1 MIFCE
6 QIMNERADNW
16 SIYIIEASDASL
28 YTGVTTDIERRFEEH
43 LQGRR
48 GARYFSGRAPVRV
61 VYREHGHS
69 RSSACRRE
77 AEIKKLSRR
86 DKQILIANCLT
97 PVSTDV

>member
-1 MIFCE
+1 M
-6 QIMNERADNW
+6 QASDNW
-16 SIYIIEASDASL
+16 CIYIIEASDASL

-86 DKQILIANCLT
+86 DKERLIAARQD
-97 PVSTDV
+97 PVAASV

>member
-1 MIFCE
+1 MS
-6 QIMNERADNW
+6 ERADNW

-28 YTGVTTDIERRFEEH
+28 YTGITTDIERRFEEH

-48 GARYFSGRAPVRV
+48 GARYFSGRAPVRI

-86 DKQILIANCLT
+86 DKQLLIETRQVAAAAH
-97 PVSTDV
+97 V